1 VNILLDNVNLS
12 STSGPNHFGRK
23 LKLGFE
29 TAGHTCQT
37 DVTNPDI
44 QLSFI
49 ETRKHAAD
57 VPLVL
62 RMDGIYFDTESDFV
76 SQNKNILRCYKM
88 ASGVIFQSEYCKELI
103 FKFFGEHQN
112 HEVIHNGAD
121 LGYINSIEP
130 MQNEFTTKFDNVWS
144 CASSWYYNNNPN
156 TPRRWKRLKE
166 NVEFFLEYGKAN
178 DCLVVAGD
186 VHPKD
191 RSPHER
197 IFYVGRLRP
206 DDLFSLYKASKHFLH
221 LASPD
226 ACPNVVVDAR
236 ASGCKVICS
245 SLGGA
250 KEIAGPDA
258 LVVEE
263 DEWDYTPMQ
272 LNGARLMDLTNIG
285 PNCYNAEM
293 DMLVVTKR
301 YSSFLNNVLGQG
313 RQK

>member
-1 VNILLDNVNLS
+1 MNILLDNVNLS

-29 TAGHTCQT
+29 AAGHTCQA
-37 DVTNPDI
+37 DVANPHT

-49 ETRKHAAD
+49 ETRKHTVD

-112 HEVIHNGAD
+112 YEVIHNGAD
-121 LGYINSIEP
+121 LGYISSIEP
-130 MQNEFTTKFDNVWS
+130 MQNELTTKFDNVWS

-166 NVEFFLEYGKAN
+166 NVEFFLEYGKVN

-191 RSPHER
+191 QTLHDR
-197 IFYVGRLRP
+197 IFYAGRLQP
-206 DDLFSLYKASKHFLH
+206 DELFSLYKTSKHFLH

-236 ASGCKVICS
+236 ASGCKIICS

-272 LNGARLMDLTNIG
+272 LNGPRPMNLTNIG
-285 PNCYNAEM
+285 PNCYNVEM
-293 DMLVVTKR
+293 DMSVVTQR
-301 YSSFLNNVLGQG
+301 YLSFLDNTL
-313 RQK
+313 RRER